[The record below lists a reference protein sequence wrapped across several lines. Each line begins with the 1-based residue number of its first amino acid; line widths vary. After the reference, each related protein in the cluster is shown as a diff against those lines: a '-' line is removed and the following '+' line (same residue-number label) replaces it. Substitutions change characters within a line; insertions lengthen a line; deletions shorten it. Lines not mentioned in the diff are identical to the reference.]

1 MAESVEEGSSR
12 GGDTLA
18 DRLERALRLN
28 ERQYQALE
36 ESQTQ
41 VKELKQELQELKQ
54 ELQHAK
60 NQDTDLEYGVGR
72 DTTPTDPPAE
82 SAHSVPQSGNDTTH
96 PGSLRVDPG
105 VLSKLTDM
113 AKRDDRETAVFNLS
127 YVRTLSLETLTGP
140 DSESHIRTFCRQVE
154 WLLKQDG
161 HRVEAALSR
170 MENPVEQRVLQEL
183 DSKKMWDWNTLKQA
197 LTKFDTGQNT
207 LSKAWENFMREE
219 YHVEDEPG
227 RCVERMKYKLAAIE
241 SKFEVIQG
249 KDQLMKDVLYEGL
262 PGQMQRELRRY
273 HQLGIFLEPFLNEL
287 TKCREWYLRSQGRGQ
302 QHVRQTRQGPVPE
315 AYRVQG
321 DYRRNE
327 TDGRPDRNTRGRKI
341 TLKVGQ
347 EMNGADIVGR
357 IPIVR
362 IIAPPDPDQV
372 HVTRA

>member
-1 MAESVEEGSSR
+1 MAESVEQGSTIV
-12 GGDTLA
+12 GDTLA
-18 DRLERALRLN
+18 ERLERALRLN
-28 ERQYQALE
+28 EGQYWELE
-36 ESQTQ
+36 ESQKQ
-41 VKELKQELQELKQ
+41 VKELKQ

-60 NQDTDLEYGVGR
+60 NQDTDLEYGVGK

-96 PGSLRVDPG
+96 PGSLRVYPG

-127 YVRTLSLETLTGP
+127 YVRTLSLETLTGS

-183 DSKKMWDWNTLKQA
+183 DSRGMWDWNTLKQA

-207 LSKAWENFMREE
+207 LSKAWADFLREE

-241 SKFEVIQG
+241 RDSNMLDRPAR
-249 KDQLMKDVLYEGL
+249 DQY
-262 PGQMQRELRRY
+262 QRIIESRETIIGTR
-273 HQLGIFLEPFLNEL
+273 L
-287 TKCREWYLRSQGRGQ
+287 TEDRIGTRG
-302 QHVRQTRQGPVPE
+302 
-315 AYRVQG
+315 
-321 DYRRNE
+321 
-327 TDGRPDRNTRGRKI
+327 GRKI